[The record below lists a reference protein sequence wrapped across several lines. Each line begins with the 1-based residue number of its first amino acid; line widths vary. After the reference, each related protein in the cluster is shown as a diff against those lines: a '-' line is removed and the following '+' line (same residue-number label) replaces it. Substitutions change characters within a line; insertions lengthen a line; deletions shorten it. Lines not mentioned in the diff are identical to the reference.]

1 MKLTKLQ
8 KIYSLILQKRTAEQM
23 NKSPVLLNERCVSGA
38 ITQLPLEIVSQNVG
52 NVNTSKV
59 KKSKKCKNIHF

>member
-1 MKLTKLQ
+1 
-8 KIYSLILQKRTAEQM
+8 M